1 MNEGLMVA
9 RMDIRDSVGG
19 KEKRERGVC
28 GVEKEAEFEERE
40 IEGGDKRGLEG
51 VGVVLKER
59 CGR

>member
-1 MNEGLMVA
+1 MVA
-9 RMDIRDSVGG
+9 QMDRRDGVGG

-51 VGVVLKER
+51 VGVVLKEI